1 MTFIFRNRTIFWD
14 ISKWNRGQKK
24 WDKGSILLR
33 LYLFIQLKTQIN
45 SLPLFLM
52 SCLYYFK
59 WNNEKYRTFDIGCIV
74 KWCGKIN
81 KVVFWGAKS

>member
-59 WNNEKYRTFDIGCIV
+59 ISDKKKNNI
-74 KWCGKIN
+74 
-81 KVVFWGAKS
+81 